1 VDNITILEIFESKE
15 HLCGV
20 EEGVSLLHAG
30 ALSHVRPHLTT
41 DGILQ
46 SQSGRVNSCTGSEH
60 HLTMQWTYIEN
71 EENVAVI
78 LKVALEVDNELEVD
92 GGQQGKL
99 ILGVLNLVLAHNFGL
114 LKHLESVVGTL
125 LLVLDEED
133 TAVRAAA
140 KCPYDIKVV
149 QVLQVKALIR
159 KRRKKHRQL
168 SEGRPSGESQTT
180 KSITIR
186 LTSMDLRFLEL
197 RSFEDGKQVASSTED
212 SEDIVAGFQRTRV

>member
-1 VDNITILEIFESKE
+1 MDNIAILEIFESKE

-46 SQSGRVNSCTGSEH
+46 SRSGRVNSCTGSEN
-60 HLTMQWTYIEN
+60 LTMQWTYIED

-99 ILGVLNLVLAHNFGL
+99 ILGVLNLVLAHNLGL

-140 KCPYDIKVV
+140 KCPHDIKVV

-159 KRRKKHRQL
+159 K
-168 SEGRPSGESQTT
+168 
-180 KSITIR
+180 
-186 LTSMDLRFLEL
+186 
-197 RSFEDGKQVASSTED
+197 
-212 SEDIVAGFQRTRV
+212 